1 MAWEPKNISD
11 KALEIG
17 LPDRLIVFDGVCN
30 LCNGWVR
37 FIIDRDPDRKFF
49 FTPAQSSLGESLMR
63 SVGIDVTDY
72 DSNIYIENGVAF
84 LKMDTVTKILWQMGA
99 LWPLV
104 RAINIAPRPVRN
116 WVYDRVAQNRY
127 NICGRTERCMV
138 PTAETRSRFLK

>member
-116 WVYDRVAQNRY
+116 WVYDRVGRNRY
-127 NICGRTERCMV
+127 NIWGRTERCMV
-138 PTAETRSRFLK
+138 PSPEINSRFLE